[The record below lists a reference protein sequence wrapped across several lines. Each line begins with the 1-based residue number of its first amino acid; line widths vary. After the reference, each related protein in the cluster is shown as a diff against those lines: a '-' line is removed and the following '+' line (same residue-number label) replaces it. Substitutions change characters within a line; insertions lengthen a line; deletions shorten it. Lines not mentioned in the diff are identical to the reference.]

1 MSIRNIKIQS
11 PNKPKSPNKSPYYIK
26 DLQTEIIKKL
36 GINYSNIESINI
48 IDTRKLSKK
57 HIKYIDFFKTELNN
71 EINLL
76 FNLVKSKSD
85 NKMFDTQLNIHIN
98 NLNDYI
104 ETINEMINSFY
115 N

>member
-26 DLQTEIIKKL
+26 DLRTEIIKKI
-36 GINYSNIESINI
+36 GINYSNIENINL
-48 IDTRKLSKK
+48 IDTRNLSEK
-57 HIKYIDFFKTELNN
+57 HIKYINFFKTELNN
-71 EINLL
+71 EIDLL

-85 NKMFDTQLNIHIN
+85 NNFFDKQLNIHIN

-104 ETINEMINSFY
+104 ETINEMINTFL
-115 N
+115 